1 MRCPECHGAGLRFR
15 SADYAESHGL
25 ECGPYERF
33 HDEWYECPACGAW
46 FDPDELAYE
55 TPHRGG
61 TGTLLLPSRQPSEGN
76 SDRFGSVKV
85 RLLPGN

>member
-33 HDEWYECPACGAW
+33 HDEWYECPACGAC
-46 FDPDELAYE
+46 FDPNELA
-55 TPHRGG
+55 HGAR
-61 TGTLLLPSRQPSEGN
+61 
-76 SDRFGSVKV
+76 
-85 RLLPGN
+85 